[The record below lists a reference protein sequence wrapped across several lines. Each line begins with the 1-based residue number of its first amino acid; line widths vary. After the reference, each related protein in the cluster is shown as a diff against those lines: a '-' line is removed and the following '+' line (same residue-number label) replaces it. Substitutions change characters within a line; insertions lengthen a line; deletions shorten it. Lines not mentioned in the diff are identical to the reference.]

1 MSVKI
6 TKAKRMV
13 GLLVRGSAPLAR
25 RKRQL
30 RTELGYPKFLI
41 RLVGVE
47 RLMAMAADAPIEH
60 RCD

>member
-1 MSVKI
+1 MSVKGI
-6 TKAKRMV
+6 KAKRMV
-13 GLLVRGSAPLAR
+13 GPLVRGSAPPTR

-41 RLVGVE
+41 RLVGVQ
-47 RLMAMAADAPIEH
+47 RLMAMAADTPIEH